1 MLKYKRVYILLFI
14 GFAMLFMI
22 PKIFALSSSAVDLEP
37 EDVIRSII
45 TTVVATVG
53 SDREYFDEHHDKLY
67 TLVDSVLIPHFD
79 SKKIS
84 KFVLGRNWKQ
94 IEEHQQDEFE
104 WLFTRSLIQMYA
116 LHILEYKPEYV
127 IKFRPTD
134 YSVCP
139 DGPAVYCHRAV
150 VTMLLHLNKNKTT
163 TKFFLYRNP
172 IGEWKIWNFS
182 IEGINLGIAY
192 RNTYASIIESDGI
205 EGLLRRLRNK
215 INR

>member
-22 PKIFALSSSAVDLEP
+22 PKIFALSSSSVDFEP

-84 KFVLGRNWKQ
+84 KFVLGRNWRE
-94 IEEHQQDEFE
+94 IEDYQRDEFE

-127 IKFRPTD
+127 IKFRPTE
-134 YSVCP
+134 YSVCS
-139 DGPAVYCHRAV
+139 DTYCNRAV
-150 VTMLLHLNKNKTT
+150 VTMILHLNKNKTT
-163 TKFFLYRNP
+163 TKFFLYKHP
-172 IGEWKIWNFS
+172 VGEWKIWNFS
-182 IEGINLGIAY
+182 IEGINFGIAY
-192 RNTYASIIESDGI
+192 RNTYASIIKSDGI
-205 EGLLRRLRNK
+205 EGLLRRLRDKVNK
-215 INR
+215 

>member
-22 PKIFALSSSAVDLEP
+22 PKIFALSCSAVDLEP

-84 KFVLGRNWKQ
+84 KFVLGRNW
-94 IEEHQQDEFE
+94 
-104 WLFTRSLIQMYA
+104 
-116 LHILEYKPEYV
+116 
-127 IKFRPTD
+127 
-134 YSVCP
+134 
-139 DGPAVYCHRAV
+139 
-150 VTMLLHLNKNKTT
+150 
-163 TKFFLYRNP
+163 
-172 IGEWKIWNFS
+172 
-182 IEGINLGIAY
+182 
-192 RNTYASIIESDGI
+192 
-205 EGLLRRLRNK
+205 
-215 INR
+215 

>member
-1 MLKYKRVYILLFI
+1 MLKYKRIYILLFI

-22 PKIFALSSSAVDLEP
+22 PKIFALSSIEEEFEP
-37 EDVIRSII
+37 EALIRSII

-84 KFVLGRNWKQ
+84 KFVLGRNWRQ
-94 IEEHQQDEFE
+94 IEDYQRDEFE

-127 IKFRPTD
+127 IKFRPTE
-134 YSVCP
+134 YSVCSNT
-139 DGPAVYCHRAV
+139 YCNRAV

-215 INR
+215 VGR

>member
-14 GFAMLFMI
+14 GFAMLLMI
-22 PKIFALSSSAVDLEP
+22 PKIFALSSIEEEFEP
-37 EDVIRSII
+37 EALIRSII

-53 SDREYFDEHHDKLY
+53 SDKEYFDEHHDKLY
-67 TLVDSVLIPHFD
+67 TLVDSVLVPHFD

-84 KFVLGRNWKQ
+84 KFVLGRNWRQ
-94 IEEHQQDEFE
+94 IEEYQRDEFE

-134 YSVCP
+134 YSVCSNT
-139 DGPAVYCHRAV
+139 YCNRAV

-182 IEGINLGIAY
+182 IEGINFGIAY
-192 RNTYASIIESDGI
+192 RNTYASIIKSDGI
-205 EGLLRRLRNK
+205 EGLLRRLRDKVNK
-215 INR
+215 

>member
-1 MLKYKRVYILLFI
+1 MLKYKRIYILLFI
-14 GFAMLFMI
+14 GFAMLLMI
-22 PKIFALSSSAVDLEP
+22 PGIFAKSGPEEYFEP
-37 EDVIRSII
+37 EAVIRSII

-84 KFVLGRNWKQ
+84 KFVLGRNWRQ
-94 IEEHQQDEFE
+94 IEEYQRDEFE

-116 LHILEYKPEYV
+116 LHILDYKPEYV
-127 IKFRPTD
+127 IKFRPTE
-134 YSVCP
+134 YSVCSNT
-139 DGPAVYCHRAV
+139 YCNRAV

-163 TKFFLYRNP
+163 TKFFLYRHP
-172 IGEWKIWNFS
+172 VGEWKIWNFS

-215 INR
+215 INRR

>member
-37 EDVIRSII
+37 EDVFRSII

-84 KFVLGRNWKQ
+84 KFVLGRNWRQ

-127 IKFRPTD
+127 IKFRPTE
-134 YSVCP
+134 YSVCSNT
-139 DGPAVYCHRAV
+139 YCNRAV